1 MTPGSDGG
9 EQLVQLLARV
19 LDDLRCRL
27 DLRRTTSTTWVRWRG
42 AMASTRCMYRGSR
55 NGGAASNAPAVSTS
69 QKPHG
74 CGSAR
79 GTRARFGGVER
90 RGSEHTDGP
99 QSPAT
104 RRNTPASPSL
114 CAQSV
119 ASAGWVHVPKPS
131 RHQSLPLGTE
141 QNRRST
147 TQTLP
152 TERKRHGL
160 RPRIT
165 QRHDRNALT
174 PAEPHPNHIDATAS
188 RGEPHGRA
196 TRRDRSSRDRHR
208 LRQVVRVVPLAA
220 HAVAVACS
228 NHRRCSRARCAAGL
242 RLECRGLANERVTCS
257 QCASCGAA
265 VPDDRR
271 LAVCRGA
278 CASATSGRKPS
289 PESVRSHGRRTTVR
303 PRALWHARR
312 DRGCNTRFALSSE
325 PPYAPRRRDSRRH
338 CPKEIADE

>member
-1 MTPGSDGG
+1 MISVAASTCVGLPRLRGYVGA
-9 EQLVQLLARV
+9 ARW
-19 LDDLRCRL
+19 
-27 DLRRTTSTTWVRWRG
+27 LRRGACTGGPERRSRIERAGGVDVAETTWVRLCSRDEGSLRWRRAPRIG
-42 AMASTRCMYRGSR
+42 THRRPTIARNETKHASLTVTMRTAWHRMGGS
-55 NGGAASNAPAVSTS
+55 VS
-69 QKPHG
+69 
-74 CGSAR
+74 R
-79 GTRARFGGVER
+79 
-90 RGSEHTDGP
+90 
-99 QSPAT
+99 
-104 RRNTPASPSL
+104 
-114 CAQSV
+114 SV
-119 ASAGWVHVPKPS
+119 ANPS
-131 RHQSLPLGTE
+131 RHRSLSLGTE

-196 TRRDRSSRDRHR
+196 TRRDRSSRDRRR

-242 RLECRGLANERVTCS
+242 RLECRELANERVTCS

-325 PPYAPRRRDSRRH
+325 PPYAPRRCDSRRH